1 MHILYELLTF
11 KPIVTSFFQACFEQF
26 FLSKN
31 FRWSLLRRI
40 LYYCSWQHICP
51 CIHLTIFSFR
61 KLLLP
66 FLSSFFL
73 IIFFLGFPGACLVNS
88 TGSEKLS
95 RLDMLCHTKI
105 ISSVPKIFCRKYF
118 QDFSSISEGNRLTVR
133 WKTLRCCQALYGKLL
148 GKKKKKASQN
158 WMDYWTER
166 KYCYDRS
173 WGDCW
178 LRSTKLSLPLC
189 PAFFVFFPKERRN
202 ACYISVWHSDF

>member
-1 MHILYELLTF
+1 MNEWQRQSPTKQQTCPNVTLNKSSGFWTLMHILYELLTF
-11 KPIVTSFFQACFEQF
+11 KSIVTSFFQACFEQF
-26 FLSKN
+26 FCLKI
-31 FRWSLLRRI
+31 FDDRYWEE
-40 LYYCSWQHICP
+40 YYIIICSWQHIRP
-51 CIHLTIFSFR
+51 CIHLTIIFSFR

-148 GKKKKKASQN
+148 GKKKNKAS
-158 WMDYWTER
+158 
-166 KYCYDRS
+166 
-173 WGDCW
+173 
-178 LRSTKLSLPLC
+178 
-189 PAFFVFFPKERRN
+189 
-202 ACYISVWHSDF
+202 